1 MLLLDQQLRLNL
13 QTARLEQRL
22 KMSNDKMT
30 TEEMMSQLE
39 ELLAWFESDDVTVE
53 MAVEKY
59 EAAIQL
65 SVAIEDRLKN
75 AQNQIEVIKR
85 KYSNE

>member
-1 MLLLDQQLRLNL
+1 
-13 QTARLEQRL
+13 
-22 KMSNDKMT
+22 MSNDKMT

-53 MAVEKY
+53 MAVDKY

>member
-1 MLLLDQQLRLNL
+1 
-13 QTARLEQRL
+13 
-22 KMSNDKMT
+22 MSNDKMT

-53 MAVEKY
+53 MTVEKY
-59 EAAIQL
+59 EAATQL
-65 SVAIEDRLKN
+65 SVTIEDRLKN

-85 KYSNE
+85 KYSDE

>member
-1 MLLLDQQLRLNL
+1 
-13 QTARLEQRL
+13 
-22 KMSNDKMT
+22 MSNDKMT

-59 EAAIQL
+59 EAATQL
-65 SVAIEDRLKN
+65 SVTIEDRLKN

-85 KYSNE
+85 KYSDE

>member
-1 MLLLDQQLRLNL
+1 
-13 QTARLEQRL
+13 
-22 KMSNDKMT
+22 MSNDKMT

-59 EAAIQL
+59 EAATQL
-65 SVAIEDRLKN
+65 SVTIEDRLKN

>member
-1 MLLLDQQLRLNL
+1 
-13 QTARLEQRL
+13 
-22 KMSNDKMT
+22 MSNDKMT

>member
-1 MLLLDQQLRLNL
+1 MVRSEQGLN
-13 QTARLEQRL
+13 
-22 KMSNDKMT
+22 MSNDT
-30 TEEMMSQLE
+30 YTIQEMMDQLE
-39 ELLAWFESDDVTVE
+39 QLLAWFESDDVTVE

>member
-1 MLLLDQQLRLNL
+1 M
-13 QTARLEQRL
+13 ARSEQRL
-22 KMSNDKMT
+22 KMSNDT
-30 TEEMMSQLE
+30 YTIQEMMDQLE
-39 ELLAWFESDDVTVE
+39 QLLAWFESDDVTVE